1 MQRHSLQSY
10 QIKHAYQII
19 RLTSLGVSQDTAL
32 HPSHS
37 TWGKAGQNL
46 GVISVGRLAVADITY
61 PLGAPHP
68 NPCYAHILLK

>member
-19 RLTSLGVSQDTAL
+19 RLIDFTRSLTGYGSPSFSLDGV
-32 HPSHS
+32 P
-37 TWGKAGQNL
+37 WGKAGQNL

-61 PLGAPHP
+61 LSTRGSPS
-68 NPCYAHILLK
+68 